1 MKDCSVAEA
10 VAEMWRVHG
19 TRLEA
24 LVGSGLPSPHTPSL
38 PALFRSHQWI
48 AAPALVS
55 VTIAGKPKS
64 WAELCKHC
72 PARNSDRSWYFP
84 PSYLS
89 GFSKL
94 PYLSSNCTSCCL
106 YATKSKCTFLL
117 HGWWTPTGMLSEFGV
132 EILNVFRALAKNWRK
147 NRAPFKLYYLIK
159 YAVIKK
165 IEFTVYETN
174 WYLFKETH
182 F

>member
-1 MKDCSVAEA
+1 MIKLIN
-10 VAEMWRVHG
+10 W
-19 TRLEA
+19 
-24 LVGSGLPSPHTPSL
+24 
-38 PALFRSHQWI
+38 
-48 AAPALVS
+48 
-55 VTIAGKPKS
+55 
-64 WAELCKHC
+64 
-72 PARNSDRSWYFP
+72 SWYFP

-132 EILNVFRALAKNWRK
+132 EILNVCRALAKNWRK

-165 IEFTVYETN
+165 IEFRVYETN

-182 F
+182 FLRKLQVTVFRCRTRSSYLNGPPFCTALLCTGRSLKCTNK